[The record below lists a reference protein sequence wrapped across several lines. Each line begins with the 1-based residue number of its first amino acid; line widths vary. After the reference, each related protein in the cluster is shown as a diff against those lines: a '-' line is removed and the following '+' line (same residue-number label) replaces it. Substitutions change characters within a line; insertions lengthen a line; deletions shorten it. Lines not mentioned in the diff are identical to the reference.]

1 MLIVVASF
9 TDVREES
16 LVDAILRVA
25 GCHPAEIA
33 GLRHVVEEEFP
44 CTKLQESQAW
54 IELDSVLLGNGRF
67 NGHHNLLEYKCHRLL
82 SRLSHLCY
90 LTVVYLDKATISE
103 WPVAK
108 ELIVRHRR

>member
-33 GLRHVVEEEFP
+33 GLWHVVEEEFS
-44 CTKLQESQAW
+44 CAKLQESQAW

-67 NGHHNLLEYKCHRLL
+67 NGHHNLLEHERYRLL
-82 SRLSHLCY
+82 SRLCHLCD
-90 LTVVYLDKATISE
+90 LAVVHLDQATIGE
-103 WPVAK
+103 WSVAQ
-108 ELIVRHRR
+108 ELIVRH

>member
-1 MLIVVASF
+1 MLSVAASF

-16 LVDAILRVA
+16 LVDAVLRIA
-25 GCHPAEIA
+25 GSNPVEVT

-67 NGHHNLLEYKCHRLL
+67 NGHYNLLEHERYRLL
-82 SRLSHLCY
+82 SRLRHLCY
-90 LTVVYLDKATISE
+90 LAVVHLDQATIGE
-103 WPVAK
+103 WPVAQ